1 MVRRIE
7 KINRN
12 KHTRKTRN
20 ILLIAAVGNN
30 KTESIY
36 FSSLNQIQTS
46 YRIQIAKGNKTDPK
60 GIVEDM
66 IKTIKNEQIDLKH
79 GDIAIC
85 VFDAVFGKYK
95 SAQIDDAKLLASKHG
110 IEIIISNPCFE
121 VWFIEHFGYT
131 TKNFNSNAEVIDELK
146 EKIPNYTKSINL
158 HPLIIDKTDIAINNC
173 KKLENF
179 HDSIGNIG
187 MCRNPSSEVYKIVE
201 TINNKQKA
209 F

>member
-1 MVRRIE
+1 
-7 KINRN
+7 
-12 KHTRKTRN
+12 
-20 ILLIAAVGNN
+20 
-30 KTESIY
+30 
-36 FSSLNQIQTS
+36 
-46 YRIQIAKGNKTDPK
+46 
-60 GIVEDM
+60 M

-158 HPLIIDKTDIAINNC
+158 HPLIIDKTDIAIKNC
-173 KKLENF
+173 KKFENF